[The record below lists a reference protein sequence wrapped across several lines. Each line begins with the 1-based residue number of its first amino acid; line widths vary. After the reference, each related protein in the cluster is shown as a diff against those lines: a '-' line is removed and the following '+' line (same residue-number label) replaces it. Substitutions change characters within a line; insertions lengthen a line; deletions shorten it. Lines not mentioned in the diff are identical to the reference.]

1 MKVVNTLL
9 FLGVMATAL
18 AVVRTQHLARLE
30 FVAVDDSKVALK
42 QIEQDNTRLEVEKR
56 AQATPLRVETI
67 AKEKL
72 YMRTTTP
79 SITQYVDLP
88 TSATPTGATAP

>member
-1 MKVVNTLL
+1 MKVANTLL

-18 AVVRTQHLARLE
+18 AVVRTQHLARHE
-30 FVAVDDSKVALK
+30 FVAIDDSKLTLK

-67 AKEKL
+67 AKERL

-79 SITQYVDLP
+79 SITQYVALP
-88 TSATPTGATAP
+88 KSATLTGATSP